1 MYCTVL
7 GSGNTAVNK
16 TDKSPVLR
24 EFIVQCRE
32 WGKGQKT
39 NKERY
44 SVSDSSQCSGV
55 K

>member
-1 MYCTVL
+1 MYRTVL

-16 TDKSPVLR
+16 TDKSTALR
-24 EFIVQCRE
+24 EFIVHCRE
-32 WGKGQKT
+32 RGKGQKA

-44 SVSDSSQCSGV
+44 NVSDSLQCSGV